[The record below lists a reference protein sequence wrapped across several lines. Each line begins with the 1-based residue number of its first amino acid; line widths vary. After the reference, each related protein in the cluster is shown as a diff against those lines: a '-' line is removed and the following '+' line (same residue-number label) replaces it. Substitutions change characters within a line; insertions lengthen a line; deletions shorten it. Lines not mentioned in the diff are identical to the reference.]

1 MNNAGTDAPHPV
13 KQPDLTLKFPV
24 TDVPT
29 GL

>member
-1 MNNAGTDAPHPV
+1 MSESTHAPHPV